1 MNQLTTIQNN
11 QTLDSREVAEM
22 VGKEHSNLMKDIRRY
37 IAQSN
42 EVKIDLVEFFQE
54 TSYQDGKGETRPCFE
69 VTRKGCE
76 FIANKL
82 TGVKGTEFTA
92 KYINRFHSMEETI
105 QNGILDGLS
114 TEMKALLMHDKKIQ
128 AIESKVN
135 EVEKSLQDF
144 KLDLPLLGVELDK
157 VTSAVRRKGVELLG
171 GKESPAYRHLS
182 VRHKLYSDIY
192 REIKRQFGVSSY
204 KAIKRSQC
212 DIAVEIVNTYMPPI
226 VIRNEIDAINSQLFV
241 G

>member
-1 MNQLTTIQNN
+1 MNQLTATQNN

-82 TGVKGTEFTA
+82 TGVKGTGFTA
-92 KYINRFHSMEETI
+92 KYINRFHDMEETI
-105 QNGILDGLS
+105 QTGLLDGLS
-114 TEMKALLMHDKKIQ
+114 TEMKALLMHDRQIQ
-128 AIESKVN
+128 AVKSDVSMLKDTMTIDYGQAKEIESIR
-135 EVEKSLQDF
+135 KSR
-144 KLDLPLLGVELDK
+144 
-157 VTSAVRRKGVELLG
+157 AVAILG
-171 GKESPAYRHLS
+171 G
-182 VRHKLYSDIY
+182 
-192 REIKRQFGVSSY
+192 
-204 KAIKRSQC
+204 
-212 DIAVEIVNTYMPPI
+212 
-226 VIRNEIDAINSQLFV
+226 INSNAYKQLSGKVFRAIGHDYKEYFNINAYNNTPTAKFLEAKQYLKNWV
-241 G
+241 PDNNLQLLINAANRSESM